1 MAMIV
6 FWRPITQRWSGA
18 GAGIMTRHRIVNPET
33 LRLYQKARD
42 FFDSAIPTDVELR
55 KYRQQA
61 CIDTALAL
69 HQALRRTPE
78 QISIMET
85 IGIER
90 VPADVLCHGEA
101 VADWVSARDLRRRLE
116 QLTAAQR
123 KR

>member
-1 MAMIV
+1 
-6 FWRPITQRWSGA
+6 
-18 GAGIMTRHRIVNPET
+18 MTRHRIVNPET

-101 VADWVSARDLRRRLE
+101 VADWVSARDLRRSSRTTVCGPTKAITGTDCQQSQFLG
-116 QLTAAQR
+116 
-123 KR
+123 